1 MDDNENVALLDLKL
15 LLDQL
20 DIFTLENI
28 ATDSSLNYYLN
39 WLDYQYEAFGP
50 EEYQRRLR
58 EVVTLE
64 IFIEWLENKLEAAK
78 NNLA

>member
-1 MDDNENVALLDLKL
+1 MDDNENVALLDLEL
-15 LLDQL
+15 LRDRL
-20 DIFTLENI
+20 DIFMLENI

-58 EVVTLE
+58 ELVTLE

-78 NNLA
+78 NDLA